1 MYKNKISIYRK
12 YNKLTLSELAK
23 KVGVSSSYLCHLEHG
38 TRTNPSTEVM
48 ENIAIALNSTV
59 YEIFFSE

>member
-12 YNKLTLSELAK
+12 YNKMTFNELSK
-23 KVGVSSSYLCHLEHG
+23 KVGVSASYLCHLENG

-48 ENIAIALNSTV
+48 EKIAVALNSTV
-59 YEIFFSE
+59 SEIFFSD